1 MAKKKTRVL
10 LPGGMQG
17 LVHDL
22 QNGTSN
28 FAPRPITIDDTDEDE
43 TVAAEPAAA
52 VSTEEPQQA
61 AATTAQ
67 YAKEQE
73 VTTARE
79 PRLQVQEQPKEAP
92 RETPAP
98 MQSATN
104 REDMR
109 QANEVALEVPPVEVE
124 PVPTVSD
131 GDTQAANGRGRRP
144 KENTMREYHIVQD
157 NSKDSWDLFI
167 DMAQQYKNGGGKLS
181 TIYIDE
187 SLKSVLDRLKYA
199 GPDKLSTSAI
209 LSSIV
214 ARFIYDHEED
224 IKKALFSGN
233 LL

>member
-73 VTTARE
+73 VTTDRE
-79 PRLQVQEQPKEAP
+79 PRLQAQEQAKEAP
-92 RETPAP
+92 RETPTP
-98 MQSATN
+98 TQSATN